1 MITRIA
7 ILLILMAVVPD
18 LYIDRRF
25 LRRIKGRRA
34 MLRRLLWWLPTLG
47 MIAYTMVFVFD
58 RQFAPS
64 DIKILN
70 VYLFLVGL
78 LITPKCLFAL
88 CSAIGWG
95 VKKMIRRKA
104 NYGNIVGVVMV
115 VLNWYVLF
123 YGSFVGFDQIT
134 VREMTY
140 ESAELPKV
148 FDGYRIVQFSDAHVG
163 TYIGGREH
171 LLSAVVDTIN
181 AQSPDMVV
189 FAGDLQNREP
199 QEICPFVDVLG
210 GIKAKDG
217 VFSVIGNHDY
227 SDYIEATPD
236 IKAENEKET
245 RELERKMGWRLLV
258 NEHEV
263 VRRGADSIVI
273 AGLDNDGDGKKFPQ
287 RGDVRK
293 ALEGVSDR
301 AFVVM
306 AEHDPTCWRRKIL
319 PESRAQLTLSGHTH
333 AMQFM
338 IGNWSPAS
346 FVYKE
351 WGGLFSEGAR
361 ALIVSTGIGGF
372 IPFRFGVPGE
382 IVVITMRRL
391 KIEN

>member
-140 ESAELPKV
+140 ESAELPES

-199 QEICPFVDVLG
+199 QEIRPFVDVLG

-351 WGGLFSEGAR
+351 WGGVFYEGAR

-391 KIEN
+391 KVEN

>member
-140 ESAELPKV
+140 ESAELPES

-199 QEICPFVDVLG
+199 QEIHPFVDVLG

-227 SDYIEATPD
+227 ADYIEATPD

-263 VRRGADSIVI
+263 VRRGTDSIVI

-293 ALEGVSDR
+293 ALEGVSDS

-351 WGGLFSEGAR
+351 WGGLFSEGTR

-391 KIEN
+391 KVEN

>member
-78 LITPKCLFAL
+78 LITPKCLFAI

-140 ESAELPKV
+140 ESAELPES

-171 LLSAVVDTIN
+171 LLRAVVDTIN

-199 QEICPFVDVLG
+199 QEIRPFVDVLG

-227 SDYIEATPD
+227 ADYIEATPD

-293 ALEGVSDR
+293 ALEGVSDS

-391 KIEN
+391 KVEN

>member
-140 ESAELPKV
+140 ESAELPES

-171 LLSAVVDTIN
+171 LLRAVVDTIN

-199 QEICPFVDVLG
+199 QEIRPFVDVLG

-227 SDYIEATPD
+227 ADYIEATPD

-293 ALEGVSDR
+293 ALEGVSDS

-391 KIEN
+391 K

>member
-140 ESAELPKV
+140 ESAELPEA

-181 AQSPDMVV
+181 AQCPDMVV

-199 QEICPFVDVLG
+199 QEIRPFVDVLG

-227 SDYIEATPD
+227 ADYIEATPD
-236 IKAENEKET
+236 IKEENEKET

-293 ALEGVSDR
+293 ALEGVSDS

-351 WGGLFSEGAR
+351 WGGVFYEGAR

-391 KIEN
+391 KIED

>member
-25 LRRIKGRRA
+25 LRRIEGRRA
-34 MLRRLLWWLPTLG
+34 MLRRLLWWMPTLG

-140 ESAELPKV
+140 ESAELPEA

-181 AQSPDMVV
+181 AQCPDMVV

-227 SDYIEATPD
+227 ADYIEATPD
-236 IKAENEKET
+236 IKEENEKET

-293 ALEGVSDR
+293 ALEGVSDS

-351 WGGLFSEGAR
+351 WGGLFSEGTR

-391 KIEN
+391 KVEN

>member
-140 ESAELPKV
+140 ESAELPEA

-181 AQSPDMVV
+181 AQCPDMVV

-199 QEICPFVDVLG
+199 QEIRPFVDVLG

-227 SDYIEATPD
+227 ADYIEATPD
-236 IKAENEKET
+236 IKEDNEKET

-263 VRRGADSIVI
+263 VRRGTDSIVI

-391 KIEN
+391 KVEN

>member
-140 ESAELPKV
+140 ESADLPEA
-148 FDGYRIVQFSDAHVG
+148 FGGYRIVQFSDAHVG

-171 LLSAVVDTIN
+171 LLRAVVDTIN

-199 QEICPFVDVLG
+199 QEIRPFVDVLG
-210 GIKAKDG
+210 SIKAKDG

-263 VRRGADSIVI
+263 VRRGTDSIVI

-293 ALEGVSDR
+293 ALEGVSDS

-382 IVVITMRRL
+382 IVVITMRKL
-391 KIEN
+391 KVED

>member
-95 VKKMIRRKA
+95 VKKMLRRKA

-140 ESAELPKV
+140 ESAELPES

-171 LLSAVVDTIN
+171 LLRAVVDTIN

-199 QEICPFVDVLG
+199 QEIRPFVDVLG

-263 VRRGADSIVI
+263 VRRGTDSIVI

-293 ALEGVSDR
+293 ALEGVSDS

-361 ALIVSTGIGGF
+361 TLIVSTGIGGF

-391 KIEN
+391 KVEN

>member
-95 VKKMIRRKA
+95 VKKMLRRKA

-140 ESAELPKV
+140 ESAELPES

-171 LLSAVVDTIN
+171 LLRAVVDTIN

-199 QEICPFVDVLG
+199 QEIRPFVDVLG

-217 VFSVIGNHDY
+217 VYSVIGNHDY
-227 SDYIEATPD
+227 ADYIEATPD

-263 VRRGADSIVI
+263 VRRGIDSIVI

-293 ALEGVSDR
+293 ALEGVSDS

-346 FVYKE
+346 FVYNE

-382 IVVITMRRL
+382 IIVITMRRL
-391 KIEN
+391 KVEN

>member
-18 LYIDRRF
+18 LYIDCRF

-95 VKKMIRRKA
+95 VKKMLRRKA

-140 ESAELPKV
+140 ESAELPES

-171 LLSAVVDTIN
+171 LLRAVVDTIN

-199 QEICPFVDVLG
+199 QEIRPFVDVLG

-263 VRRGADSIVI
+263 VRRGTDSIVI

-319 PESRAQLTLSGHTH
+319 PESRAQVTLSGHTH

-391 KIEN
+391 KVEN

>member
-140 ESAELPKV
+140 ESAELPKA

-171 LLSAVVDTIN
+171 LLRAVVDTIN

-199 QEICPFVDVLG
+199 QEIRPFVDVLG
-210 GIKAKDG
+210 SIKAKDG

-293 ALEGVSDR
+293 ALEGVSDS

-351 WGGLFSEGAR
+351 WGGLFSEGTR

-391 KIEN
+391 K

>member
-140 ESAELPKV
+140 ESAELPES

-171 LLSAVVDTIN
+171 LLRAVVDTIN

-199 QEICPFVDVLG
+199 QEIRPFVDVLG

-227 SDYIEATPD
+227 ADYIEATPD

-391 KIEN
+391 KVEN

>member
-140 ESAELPKV
+140 ESAELPKA

-199 QEICPFVDVLG
+199 QEIRPFVDVLG

-227 SDYIEATPD
+227 ADYIEATPD

-263 VRRGADSIVI
+263 VRRGTDSIVI

-293 ALEGVSDR
+293 ALEGVSDS

-351 WGGLFSEGAR
+351 WGGVFYEGAR

-391 KIEN
+391 KVEN

>member
-140 ESAELPKV
+140 ESAELPES

-199 QEICPFVDVLG
+199 QEIHPFVDVLG

-227 SDYIEATPD
+227 ADYIEATPD

-293 ALEGVSDR
+293 ALEGVSDS

-351 WGGLFSEGAR
+351 WGGVFYEGAR

-391 KIEN
+391 K

>member
-34 MLRRLLWWLPTLG
+34 ILRRLLWWLPTLG

-88 CSAIGWG
+88 CSAIGWV

-140 ESAELPKV
+140 ESAELPEA

-199 QEICPFVDVLG
+199 QEIRPFVDVLG

-227 SDYIEATPD
+227 ADYIEATPD

-293 ALEGVSDR
+293 ALEGVSDS

-351 WGGLFSEGAR
+351 WGGLFSEGTR

-391 KIEN
+391 KVEN

>member
-140 ESAELPKV
+140 ESAELPEA

-199 QEICPFVDVLG
+199 QEIRPFVDVLG

-227 SDYIEATPD
+227 ADYIEATPY

-263 VRRGADSIVI
+263 VRRGTDSIVI

-293 ALEGVSDR
+293 ALEGVSDS

-391 KIEN
+391 KVEN

>member
-140 ESAELPKV
+140 ESAELPES

-199 QEICPFVDVLG
+199 QEIHPFVDVLG

-227 SDYIEATPD
+227 ADYIEATPD

-293 ALEGVSDR
+293 ALEGVSDS

-351 WGGLFSEGAR
+351 WGGLFSEGTR

-391 KIEN
+391 K

>member
-95 VKKMIRRKA
+95 VKKMLRRKA

-140 ESAELPKV
+140 ESAELPES

-181 AQSPDMVV
+181 AQCPDMVV

-199 QEICPFVDVLG
+199 QEIRPFVDVLG

-351 WGGLFSEGAR
+351 WGGVFYEGAR

-391 KIEN
+391 KVEN

>member
-140 ESAELPKV
+140 ESAELPES

-171 LLSAVVDTIN
+171 LLRAVVDTIN

-199 QEICPFVDVLG
+199 QEIRPFVDVLG

-263 VRRGADSIVI
+263 VRRGTDSIVI

-293 ALEGVSDR
+293 ALEGVSDS

-391 KIEN
+391 K

>member
-104 NYGNIVGVVMV
+104 NYGNIVGVVLV

-140 ESAELPKV
+140 ESAELPEA

-171 LLSAVVDTIN
+171 LLRAVVDTIN
-181 AQSPDMVV
+181 AQCPDMVV

-199 QEICPFVDVLG
+199 QEIRPFVDVLG

-227 SDYIEATPD
+227 ADYIEATPD
-236 IKAENEKET
+236 IKEENEKET

-351 WGGLFSEGAR
+351 WGGVFYEGAR

-391 KIEN
+391 KIED

>member
-140 ESAELPKV
+140 ESAELPES

-171 LLSAVVDTIN
+171 LLRAVVDTIN

-199 QEICPFVDVLG
+199 QEIRPFVDVLG

-263 VRRGADSIVI
+263 VRRGTDSIVI

-293 ALEGVSDR
+293 ALEGVSDS

-391 KIEN
+391 KVEN

>member
-134 VREMTY
+134 VREVTY
-140 ESAELPKV
+140 ESAELPES

-171 LLSAVVDTIN
+171 LLRAVVDTIN

-199 QEICPFVDVLG
+199 QEIRPFVDVLG
-210 GIKAKDG
+210 SIKAKDG

-391 KIEN
+391 KVEN

>member
-140 ESAELPKV
+140 ESAELPES

-199 QEICPFVDVLG
+199 QEIRPFVDVLG

-227 SDYIEATPD
+227 ADYIEATPD

-293 ALEGVSDR
+293 ALEGVSDS

-346 FVYKE
+346 FVYQAR
-351 WGGLFSEGAR
+351 GGLLSEGTR

-391 KIEN
+391 KVEN

>member
-95 VKKMIRRKA
+95 VKKMLRRKA

-140 ESAELPKV
+140 ESAELPEA

-199 QEICPFVDVLG
+199 QEIRSFVDVLG

-293 ALEGVSDR
+293 ALEGVSDS

-391 KIEN
+391 KVEN

>member
-140 ESAELPKV
+140 ESAELPES

-171 LLSAVVDTIN
+171 LLRAVVDTIN

-199 QEICPFVDVLG
+199 QEIRPFVDVLG

-227 SDYIEATPD
+227 ADYIEATQD

-263 VRRGADSIVI
+263 VRRGTDSIVI

>member
-140 ESAELPKV
+140 ESAELPET

-171 LLSAVVDTIN
+171 LLRAVVDTIN
-181 AQSPDMVV
+181 AQCPDMVV

-199 QEICPFVDVLG
+199 LEIRPFVDVLG
-210 GIKAKDG
+210 GIRAKDG

-227 SDYIEATPD
+227 ADYIEATPD

-293 ALEGVSDR
+293 ALEGVSDS

-351 WGGLFSEGAR
+351 WGGLFSEGTR

-391 KIEN
+391 KVEN

>member
-134 VREMTY
+134 VREVTY
-140 ESAELPKV
+140 ESAELPES

-181 AQSPDMVV
+181 AQCPDMVV

-199 QEICPFVDVLG
+199 QEIRPFVDVLG

-273 AGLDNDGDGKKFPQ
+273 AGLDNDGDGKKFQQ

-391 KIEN
+391 K

>member
-140 ESAELPKV
+140 ESAELPES

-181 AQSPDMVV
+181 AQCPDMVV

-199 QEICPFVDVLG
+199 QEIRPFVDVLG

-227 SDYIEATPD
+227 ADYIEATPD

-293 ALEGVSDR
+293 ALEGVSDS

-391 KIEN
+391 KVEN

>member
-7 ILLILMAVVPD
+7 ILLILMAVVSD

-140 ESAELPKV
+140 ESAELPES

-236 IKAENEKET
+236 IKEENEKET

-263 VRRGADSIVI
+263 VRRGTDSIVI

-293 ALEGVSDR
+293 ALEGVSDS

-351 WGGLFSEGAR
+351 WGGFFSEGAR

-382 IVVITMRRL
+382 IIVVTMRRL
-391 KIEN
+391 KIEG

>member
-95 VKKMIRRKA
+95 VKKMLRRKA

-140 ESAELPKV
+140 ESAELPES

-171 LLSAVVDTIN
+171 LLRAVVDTIN

-199 QEICPFVDVLG
+199 QEIRPFVDVLG

-236 IKAENEKET
+236 IKAENEQET

-263 VRRGADSIVI
+263 VRRGTDSIVI

-293 ALEGVSDR
+293 ALEGVSDS

-391 KIEN
+391 KVEN

>member
-140 ESAELPKV
+140 ESAELPEA

-181 AQSPDMVV
+181 AQCPDMVV

-199 QEICPFVDVLG
+199 QEIRPFVDVLG

-227 SDYIEATPD
+227 ADYIEATTD
-236 IKAENEKET
+236 IKEENEKET

-263 VRRGADSIVI
+263 VRRGTDSIVI

-293 ALEGVSDR
+293 ALEGVSDS

-391 KIEN
+391 KVEH